1 MSPRRPIAGG
11 LLAILSL
18 LGYADAQGESP
29 AVGQPAP
36 PFALPD
42 QNGRIHRLTD
52 YTGKWLV
59 VYFYPKDDTPGCTKE
74 ACHFRDD
81 IAQLRA
87 LGVQLVGISLDS
99 SESHDHFAKKFN
111 LPFPL
116 LADDGGIVAKRYDS
130 YWSFLFIHVARRH
143 TFIIDPL
150 GRVAKIYRK
159 VDPTTHSAAV
169 IADIKALQQR
179 QLP

>member
-1 MSPRRPIAGG
+1 MTSRRPFAGG
-11 LLAILSL
+11 MLAVLTLFGYTGAHGDSL
-18 LGYADAQGESP
+18 

-42 QNGRIHRLTD
+42 QNGRIHQLAD
-52 YTGKWLV
+52 YAGKWLV

-99 SESHDHFAKKFN
+99 SDSHGHFAKKFN

-116 LADDGGIVAKRYDS
+116 LADNGGTIAKSYDT

-143 TFIIDPL
+143 TFIIDPA
-150 GRVAKIYRK
+150 GQIAKIYRK
-159 VDPTTHSAAV
+159 VDPDTHSAQV
-169 IADIKALQQR
+169 IADIKALQHQ
-179 QLP
+179 QTP